1 MIARIWRGATRAEDA
16 DAYADYMGRTGG
28 EALAA
33 TPGSRGVYMLRRV
46 DGDRAEW
53 IMLSLWHDEEAV
65 RAFAGDDPSLAVFY
79 PQDDRF
85 LTERDL
91 TASHFEV
98 VERWGAVADR

>member
-16 DAYADYMGRTGG
+16 DAYAAYMGGTGG

-53 IMLSLWHDEEAV
+53 IMLSLWEDEDAV
-65 RAFAGDDPSLAVFY
+65 RRFAGDDIAVAVFY
-79 PQDDRF
+79 PEDDRY
-85 LTERDL
+85 LVERDL
-91 TASHFEV
+91 TVSHFEV
-98 VERWGAVADR
+98 VDRWGPVADG